1 MTVRARVIALGQAA
15 AGDDGVGFAV
25 LEALRQR
32 GTPEGVELLQAAD
45 ASAIISLLETS
56 APVVLVDAALGPPPG
71 DVLELSPDELSD
83 QGLHPVSSHGMG
95 LAQAVELAAVL
106 APERVSRSIRVVA
119 VAIARPDR
127 YRHGLSPAIAAA
139 VPRAAERVLALIGG

>member
-1 MTVRARVIALGQAA
+1 MRARVIALGQAA

-32 GTPEGVELLQAAD
+32 RVPDGVELLQASD

-56 APVVLVDAALGPPPG
+56 APVVLVDAAVGRSPG
-71 DVLELSPDELSD
+71 DVLELSPAELAG
-83 QGLHPVSSHGMG
+83 QGVQPLSSHGMG

-106 APERVSRSIRVVA
+106 SPEKVSRSIRVVA
-119 VAIARPDR
+119 VTIARPER
-127 YRHGLSPAIAAA
+127 YGHGLSPVIAAA
-139 VPRAAERVLALIGG
+139 VPRAAERVLSLIGG